1 MHTLAFQTVKRDSYF
16 TRLDFR
22 SKLFMMA
29 VLTVVALLW
38 ESPLLEALLALLV
51 VAACLSAGVRFRYIA
66 VVFTIMLPFYI
77 LLVVTQGFFAGPLI
91 ASRTGQATLTPL
103 LVVPRHWWLIGGA
116 SLSLE
121 GVLYALN
128 VVFKT
133 LTMTLV
139 IPLVVFTTDVNAM
152 VVAMVRARISYKL
165 AFIISAALRF
175 FPLLFA
181 EIQTII
187 EAQRLRGLALE
198 TMGPVKRVRVY
209 ARVAVP
215 LILGALVKSQRL
227 DIVLQSKAFSGSPE
241 RTYLYESRLEAED
254 YGVLVFFGLFL
265 VLALI
270 AYVGFGIGRFG
281 GPI

>member
-1 MHTLAFQTVKRDSYF
+1 MHTLAFQTVNRDSYF